1 VLPDTRLALD
11 GQEATTAEGAETLR
25 LTAPDRPER
34 LARVRV
40 PFPEGA
46 VNETD
51 DAEMLKS
58 LIVTGRTTEWLS
70 DPLVAVNVTV

>member
-1 VLPDTRLALD
+1 VLPDTRFALD
-11 GQEATTAEGAETLR
+11 GQEATTAECAETLR
-25 LTAPDRPER
+25 LTTPARPER
-34 LARVRV
+34 LARVRE

-58 LIVTGRTTEWLS
+58 MIVTGRTTEWLS